1 MPLPASY
8 QRFFRIQLRY
18 ALVMLGIGLLAG
30 ICFQESGRKVS
41 LEQFGPGVHLEYLL
55 TLAMVHGHT
64 FLMGV
69 LLPLAMAWMLDL
81 GLRLGGPAVPP
92 AALAWTAGLYL
103 PGAALSV
110 ALMLYKGYHFV
121 LGARYSALSFAALD
135 GALYGHH
142 PLLRAALAGLAHA
155 AMGLG
160 VGILA
165 WVLWRSLGRGTARA

>member
-18 ALVMLGIGLLAG
+18 ALIMLGIGLLAG

-41 LEQFGPGVHLEYLL
+41 LEQFGPGAHLEYLL

-69 LLPLAMAWMLDL
+69 LLPLAMAWMLQL
-81 GLRLGGPAVPP
+81 GLQLGAPAVPS
-92 AALAWTAGLYL
+92 AALTWTTALYL

-110 ALMLYKGYHFV
+110 VLMLYKGYHFV
-121 LGARYSALSFAALD
+121 LGARYSTLD
-135 GALYGHH
+135 LPGLDAALYGHH
-142 PLLRAALAGLAHA
+142 AALRAGVVGLAHT
-155 AMGLG
+155 AMGAGLC
-160 VGILA
+160 ILV
-165 WVLWRSLGRGTARA
+165 WGLWRSLGRREA